1 MAKAS
6 TIRNVII
13 IGGGISAHTA
23 AVYTARASLQ
33 PLVLSGETPDQLSL
47 TTLVEN
53 FPGFPEGVMGPD
65 LIVNAREQAKK
76 FGAEYKSTRV
86 VSVKKIKEGF
96 EVKTSDDETFQ
107 GRTLII
113 STGASARTTGI
124 PGEKQ
129 FFGRGVSTCAVCD
142 AALYRNKEAI
152 VIGGGDSA
160 MEETMALYKFA
171 KKVTIVHR
179 RDEFKASQIMQ
190 DRILALKDKIHVMW
204 NSAPVEVTGDKFVKG
219 LKVKD
224 VKTGKET
231 LIPAD
236 GVFLAIGH
244 IPNTDFLK
252 GLIALDENGFIKAKG
267 VVTSVP
273 GIFAAGD
280 VMDPRYKQAIT
291 SAGTGCQAAL
301 EAEWYL
307 EKLQAQGKF

>member
-1 MAKAS
+1 MVLDS
-6 TIRNVII
+6 NIRNVII

-53 FPGFPEGVMGPD
+53 FPGFPDGVMGPD

-86 VSVKKIKEGF
+86 VSVKKIKDGF
-96 EVKTSDDETFQ
+96 EVKTSDDEIFQ
-107 GRTLII
+107 SRSLII

-179 RDEFKASQIMQ
+179 RAEFKASQIMQ
-190 DRILALKDKIHVMW
+190 DRILALTDKISVMW
-204 NSAPVEVTGDKFVKG
+204 NSAPVEVVGEKFVKG

-224 VKTGKET
+224 VNSGEET

-252 GLIALDENGFIKAKG
+252 GFVDLDENGFIKGKG

>member
-1 MAKAS
+1 MPAS
-6 TIRNVII
+6 PAMRNVII

-23 AVYTARASLQ
+23 AIYTARASLK

-53 FPGFPEGVMGPD
+53 FPGFPDGIMGPD
-65 LIVNAREQAKK
+65 LIANSKAQAQK

-86 VSVKKIKEGF
+86 VSVKKIKDGF
-96 EVKTSDDETFQ
+96 EVKTSDDETFR

-142 AALYRNKEAI
+142 AALYRNKDAV

-160 MEETMALYKFA
+160 MEESMALYKFA
-171 KKVTIVHR
+171 KKVTIIHR
-179 RDEFKASQIMQ
+179 RGEFKASQIMQ
-190 DRILALKDKIHVMW
+190 DRVLGLKDKISVMW
-204 NSAPVEVTGDKFVKG
+204 NTAPVEVQGEKFVKG
-219 LKVKD
+219 LKVQNIETK
-224 VKTGKET
+224 KET
-231 LIPAD
+231 VIPTD

-244 IPNTDFLK
+244 IPNTDFVK
-252 GLIALDENGFIKAKG
+252 GLIDLTPEGFVKSQG
-267 VVTSVP
+267 VKTSVP
-273 GIFAAGD
+273 GIYAAGD

-301 EAEWYL
+301 EVEWYL
-307 EKLQAQGKF
+307 EKLQAEGKF

>member
-1 MAKAS
+1 M
-6 TIRNVII
+6 RNVII

-23 AVYTARASLQ
+23 AIYTARASLN

-65 LIVNAREQAKK
+65 LIVQTREQAKK

-86 VSVKKIKEGF
+86 TSVKKIKEGF

-113 STGASARTTGI
+113 STGASARLTNI

-142 AALYRNKEAI
+142 AALYRNKEAV

-160 MEETMALYKFA
+160 MEESMALYKFA

-190 DRILALKDKIHVMW
+190 DRVLGLKDKISVLW
-204 NSAPVEVTGDKFVKG
+204 NTVPIEVQGEKFVKG
-219 LKVKD
+219 LKVQD
-224 VKTGKET
+224 VNTKKESI
-231 LIPAD
+231 IPAD

-252 GLIALDENGFIKAKG
+252 GLIDLDQNGFVKGKG
-267 VVTSVP
+267 VLTSVP
-273 GIFAAGD
+273 GIYAAGD

-307 EKLQAQGKF
+307 EKLQAEGKF

>member
-1 MAKAS
+1 MAES
-6 TIRNVII
+6 IREVII

-23 AVYTARASLQ
+23 AVYTARASLK
-33 PLVLSGETPDQLSL
+33 PLVICGEKPDQLSL

-53 FPGFPEGVMGPD
+53 FPGFPQGIMGPD
-65 LIVNAREQAKK
+65 LVQNAKEQAKR
-76 FGAEYKSTRV
+76 FGAEYISETV
-86 VSVKKIKEGF
+86 VSVKKVAKGF
-96 EVKTSDDETFQ
+96 EVKIADQTYV

-113 STGASARTTGI
+113 STGADARITGI
-124 PGEKQ
+124 PGEKE

-142 AALYRNKEAI
+142 AALYRNKTAV

-171 KKVTIVHR
+171 KKITIIHR
-179 RDEFKASQIMQ
+179 RDAFKASQIMQ
-190 DRILALKDKIHVMW
+190 DRVLKLTDKISVLW
-204 NSAPVEVTGDKFVKG
+204 NAAPVQVTGEKLVTG

-224 VKTGKET
+224 VNSGKET
-231 LIPAD
+231 TLPTD

-244 IPNTDFLK
+244 IPNTKFLN
-252 GLIALDENGFIKAKG
+252 GLVELNEEGFIKTQG
-267 VVTSVP
+267 VKTSVE

-307 EKLQAQGKF
+307 EKLQAEGKY